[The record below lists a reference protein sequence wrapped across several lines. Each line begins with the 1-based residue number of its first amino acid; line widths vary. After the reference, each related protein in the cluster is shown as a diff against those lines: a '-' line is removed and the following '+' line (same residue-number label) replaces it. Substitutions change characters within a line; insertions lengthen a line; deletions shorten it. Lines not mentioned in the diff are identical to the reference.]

1 MKTIYLL
8 MLQGIKSMPKVSLYG
23 VYRGNNDDTSC
34 FIKAIFEGEAF
45 VLDKTTGEKTY
56 LTNDDFVN
64 WEVPYREARN
74 YDIVG
79 NISNLNLGLNDRGS
93 DENSIQEIIIKNK
106 NLTELRYDAECGRT
120 IPTVPT
126 ISGNE
131 NVSYLQLTLFGNSK
145 PQTGAMYEL
154 GTFLRTLNRYNSD
167 NRGKLKLESGFVNY
181 DNISLAEVKN
191 YTLSPL

>member
-1 MKTIYLL
+1 MKAIDLL

-34 FIKAIFEGEAF
+34 FIKATFEGEAF

-106 NLTELRYDAECGRT
+106 NLTELRYNAECGRT

-167 NRGKLKLESGFVNY
+167 NRGTLKLESGFVDY